1 MSKKPE
7 HEVEEVPID
16 SIKPSPE
23 KNPRKDFKAQKMEDL
38 RLSIKAHGILEPILV
53 HKSTREIIDGERRW
67 RAAKDVSVATIPV
80 EFYDVSDFKAMVLR
94 INAQHH
100 SGLTGIELENAIYEV
115 YQEAEKTGEYAT
127 DLKMPTGGIKHIQVN
142 QTLLAA
148 DLGMGG
154 SYVTIL
160 LNVANDRRELST
172 SILVKQAT
180 TNELNITKS
189 VEQTTRDE
197 LLVLRKEGVITYEEL
212 KNLVTTI
219 NEAQKEVQPEIGK
232 LLEQRKTETIGS
244 NKELTARVEAL
255 KEATPSIRELIV
267 SGVLTSEDFTEA
279 TVLAPQ
285 NQEAFLQRRATIKR
299 SQENELH
306 HDVVVQKQNEE
317 AVKEGKPPVF
327 IDMDNSEEHRNE
339 DQVERFEDA
348 FFKVE
353 ETFVARFANAVTNVT
368 LRQQGIAYVQKTMLG
383 CSIFLRETG
392 DEVQEELEGVP
403 VDGSI

>member
-1 MSKKPE
+1 MS
-7 HEVEEVPID
+7 
-16 SIKPSPE
+16 
-23 KNPRKDFKAQKMEDL
+23 
-38 RLSIKAHGILEPILV
+38 
-53 HKSTREIIDGERRW
+53 
-67 RAAKDVSVATIPV
+67 
-80 EFYDVSDFKAMVLR
+80 
-94 INAQHH
+94 
-100 SGLTGIELENAIYEV
+100 
-115 YQEAEKTGEYAT
+115 
-127 DLKMPTGGIKHIQVN
+127 
-142 QTLLAA
+142 
-148 DLGMGG
+148 
-154 SYVTIL
+154 
-160 LNVANDRRELST
+160 
-172 SILVKQAT
+172 
-180 TNELNITKS
+180 
-189 VEQTTRDE
+189 
-197 LLVLRKEGVITYEEL
+197 
-212 KNLVTTI
+212 
-219 NEAQKEVQPEIGK
+219 GK

-353 ETFVARFANAVTNVT
+353 ETFVARFANAVTNVK
-368 LRQQGIAYVQKTMLG
+368 LRQQCIAYVQKTMQV